1 MRIFKFM
8 AVAMVIIMLSTMLVA
23 CGDQGE
29 DPVDEDPYYY
39 SWAEGDTVSVDDSRY
54 RDYYQLCVYSFCD
67 SDGDGWGDFKGI
79 ESKLDYIKELGYT
92 GVWLSP
98 IHPSSSYHG
107 YNVDDYYAVS
117 DRFGTLDDFD
127 DLTAAAEEKGMVIML
142 DMVLNHSGDNN
153 PLFTK
158 FKSAVQ
164 SCDTDS
170 KYYDYYVK
178 TTTWASGYTE
188 LCTDSEG
195 TTWYYESRFSS
206 TMPEFDLNNT
216 DVRNEMTDI
225 LQFWMDHGVE
235 AFRYDAVM
243 YFYYGS
249 NTECAEFCAWL
260 DNTIKTYNPDA
271 YSVGEA
277 WTGGSTLKAS
287 YYNVDGFDSYMN
299 FDTSNSTNNIMV
311 YSLNGNAEGY
321 GDALISNQETVGTN
335 VIDAIFSCNHDTG
348 RVGNTS
354 LSLYPR
360 SVYSDY
366 SVAKY
371 KFGLA
376 MLYTCSGNIFNYYGT
391 EIGMLEG
398 VYSSGVDSYDPT
410 KRMAMNW
417 SDSSALAMESGQHT
431 DIDGIAYQAYGMN
444 GMFGVYETFGGINIG
459 DVGPGGVA
467 EQLQNENSI
476 LQYHTDM
483 MTLRHQNLAIMAGT
497 YGDYYTCGGS
507 DDGFTSDCVLAIEKS
522 YNGESIV
529 LVYNLNGNDTQIL
542 DLAEAGFGDYTY
554 VNGYLLTDNTQTL
567 GVNGTV
573 LSLPPFSVVVMS
585 TSGNS

>member
-1 MRIFKFM
+1 MRFTKFIS
-8 AVAMVIIMLSTMLVA
+8 VLLVLLLLSTMVVA
-23 CGDQGE
+23 CTQDE
-29 DPVDEDPYYY
+29 DDPVEEDPYYTT
-39 SWAEGDTVSVDDSRY
+39 WTDNDTVSVDDSRY

-127 DLTAAAEEKGMVIML
+127 DLTAAAKDKGMVIML

-170 KYYDYYVK
+170 KYYDYYAK

-188 LCTDSEG
+188 LCTDSNG

-206 TMPEFDLNNT
+206 TMPEFNLSNT

-235 AFRYDAVM
+235 AFRYDAVL
-243 YFYYGS
+243 YFYYGN
-249 NTECAEFCAWL
+249 NTECASFCAWL
-260 DNTIKTYNPDA
+260 DDTIKTYNPNA

-277 WTGGSTLKAS
+277 WTGGSALKAS

-299 FDTSNSTNNIMV
+299 FDTSNATNNIMI
-311 YSLNGNAEGY
+311 YSLSSNASGY
-321 GDALISNQETVGTN
+321 ANALLANQTTVGSN

-391 EIGMLEG
+391 EIGMMEG
-398 VYSSGVDSYDPT
+398 VYSDGTDSYDPT

-417 SDSSALAMESGQHT
+417 SDSSALAMEGGQHT

-444 GMFGVYETFGGINIG
+444 SMFGMYETFGGINIG

-467 EQLQNENSI
+467 EQQSDSNSI

-483 MTLRHQNLAIMAGT
+483 MTLRHQSVAIMAGT
-497 YGDYYTCGGS
+497 YGDYYTTGGS
-507 DDGFTSDCVLAIEKS
+507 EDGFTADCVLAIEKS
-522 YNGESIV
+522 YNGESVV
-529 LVYNLNGNDTQIL
+529 LVFNMSSSDTHIL
-542 DLAEAGFGDYTY
+542 DMAEAGFGNYTY
-554 VNGYLLTDNTQTL
+554 VNSYLLTDNTQTL
-567 GVNGTV
+567 GVNGSV

-585 TSGNS
+585 TSNN